1 MTTGTLVH
9 EGASRLDPR
18 ASAIWRVDRMSG
30 EEILISGPADYVSA
44 LVLVADGGRSAGI
57 VTTAPTPAP
66 LCAPQVMTLPEAPAR
81 PWVEGGGV
89 RTNATV
95 VICTTGRCELL
106 ADAVRAVLAQD
117 HADFDVVVVDNAPA
131 TGLTRTALNGID
143 DQRLTI
149 VDEPEPGLSRAR
161 NRGVSAARG
170 EIIAFTDDDAR
181 VDSHWLTALIDPIL
195 AHRLVG
201 GATGIAL
208 PSQLSFAP
216 QRWFESRGGFPKS
229 TSVQLWYTGEP
240 ESALAE
246 LGSRVEGGP
255 LYPMTTARV
264 GAGVCMAFRRSALDE
279 IGPFDEALGAGT
291 PTRGG
296 EDLDLF
302 ARMLA
307 AGYAIIHTPDAVV
320 FHRHR
325 VDLAG
330 LETQIRGNG
339 SGMAAL
345 LTKSVITRP
354 ANLLSLAGRVPR
366 VLMRIRPGSQ
376 RTAGADEDVP
386 ASLTRNE
393 VKGFLEGPLLY
404 ARAVRAARRRPATPP
419 RGA

>member
-1 MTTGTLVH
+1 MNPGDNAH
-9 EGASRLDPR
+9 AGASGLDPK
-18 ASAIWRVDRMSG
+18 ASAIWRVDRRSG
-30 EEILISGPADYVSA
+30 TETLISGPADHVSA
-44 LVLVADGGRSAGI
+44 LVLVSDGTRSAGI

-66 LCAPQVMTLPEAPAR
+66 LSVAQVVAVPEAPAR
-81 PWVEGGGV
+81 PWDEGEGA
-89 RTNATV
+89 RASATV

-106 ADAVRAVLAQD
+106 ADAVTAVLAQD
-117 HADFDVVVVDNAPA
+117 HPDFDVVVVDNAPA
-131 TGLTRTALNGID
+131 TGLTRDALSGID
-143 DQRLTI
+143 DPRLSI
-149 VDEPEPGLSRAR
+149 VDEPAPGLSRAR
-161 NRGVSAARG
+161 NRGVGAARG

-181 VDSHWLTALIDPIL
+181 VDPHWLTALIDPIL

-208 PSQLSFAP
+208 PSQLSFTP

-240 ESALAE
+240 EPALAA
-246 LGSRVEGGP
+246 LGSRDEGGP

-291 PTRGG
+291 ATRGG

-354 ANLLSLAGRVPR
+354 TNLFSLAGRVPR
-366 VLMRIRPGSQ
+366 VLKRIRPGSQ

-386 ASLTRNE
+386 ASLTRSE

-419 RGA
+419 RDA